1 MILLLKTEI
10 FVADFFDEC
19 RCFDVLFLY
28 YGHKGLSAKI
38 YVTAKIKKETF
49 FFRSCS
55 AKNFFEF

>member
-49 FFRSCS
+49 FFQIL
-55 AKNFFEF
+55 